1 MSVDPLLNMSLHH
14 CDQLMIC
21 VLCGAFLETRFGL
34 HSVLSK
40 QEFRASLTFNTMNLF
55 HTAPHLIS
63 LCSNNNVFCI
73 SCQVLTTLRS
83 AVNWENNKRTKSL
96 NHATPSAALCRELLA
111 DVSVDFQT
119 IATERIRVLT
129 GASGNWTLLC
139 VADGNLLLHLY
150 RLQDKN
156 PKHLKH

>member
-1 MSVDPLLNMSLHH
+1 MS
-14 CDQLMIC
+14 
-21 VLCGAFLETRFGL
+21 
-34 HSVLSK
+34 
-40 QEFRASLTFNTMNLF
+40 ASLTFNTMNLF

-119 IATERIRVLT
+119 IATERIRVLPAPAGT
-129 GASGNWTLLC
+129 ELC
-139 VADGNLLLHLY
+139 SVWLMETCFYTCIACKIRILNISNIRHYLSLSPDY
-150 RLQDKN
+150 RDWPRLEKKAQSSSTE
-156 PKHLKH
+156 HALIVQIQ